1 MSCTQSSE
9 VPIVNWP
16 SNRIK
21 AEQQH
26 LGYSLTDSGY
36 YFGNITYFGE
46 AHFGQHRDG
55 GAILEISLLI
65 WALPDYSPQ
74 KKETGDGVRSILGAV

>member
-1 MSCTQSSE
+1 M
-9 VPIVNWP
+9 PIINWP

-26 LGYSLTDSGY
+26 LGYSLTDTGY
-36 YFGNITYFGE
+36 YFGTITYFGG
-46 AHFGQHRDG
+46 AHFGQHRD

-65 WALPDYSPQ
+65 RALQDYSLQ
-74 KKETGDGVRSILGAV
+74 KKENGDGVRSILGAV